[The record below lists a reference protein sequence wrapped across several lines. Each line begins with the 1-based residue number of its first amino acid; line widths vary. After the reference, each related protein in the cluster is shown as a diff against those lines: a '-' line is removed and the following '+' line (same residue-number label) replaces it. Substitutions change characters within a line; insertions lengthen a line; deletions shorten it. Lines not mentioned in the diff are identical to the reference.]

1 MFLEIF
7 RPYKHVLATLLV
19 IRKIK
24 KTIFL
29 ISIQKHV
36 FAAIKK
42 SDNYLSIWHSILN
55 RVLTISLEMVCIS
68 IRVKRK
74 IQMGFIIKGILMQ
87 I

>member
-29 ISIQKHV
+29 ICIQKHV

-55 RVLTISLEMVCIS
+55 RVLTISLKWFVLVS
-68 IRVKRK
+68 VSRKRYK
-74 IQMGFIIKGILMQ
+74 WDLSLKVY
-87 I
+87 

>member
-7 RPYKHVLATLLV
+7 GPYKHVLATLLV

-29 ISIQKHV
+29 ICIQKYV

-55 RVLTISLEMVCIS
+55 RVLTISLKWFVLVS
-68 IRVKRK
+68 VSRKRYK
-74 IQMGFIIKGILMQ
+74 WNLSLKVY
-87 I
+87 